1 MVDGISLKY
10 SVVKNECLSDL
21 LGEFH
26 GVGLAADGLAG
37 QQILEAGDN
46 YSAMT

>member
-10 SVVKNECLSDL
+10 SVMKNEGLSDL

-26 GVGLAADGLAG
+26 GIGLAADGLAG
-37 QQILEAGDN
+37 QQILKAGNN
-46 YSAMT
+46 YSAIS